1 MRQKKPLISLA
12 AALIAAVPAVSAY
25 ATDWLQFGY
34 DTAHSGYNRE
44 ETGYSTP
51 TGNTILYHYSVPAT
65 AGTVDSTPV
74 YLGNVATN
82 SGVRNL
88 LFALSNNGTVLAL
101 DADSTTLDVVWSHQP
116 TGGGKVTSGFGSP
129 AIDPGL
135 QYVYVYAFDGKIHKY
150 QVADGAEVT
159 SGGWPEVSTLKPE
172 VEKGA
177 SGLSIATA
185 HDGVTRLYSVTDG
198 YVGDANDYQGHITA
212 INLGTG
218 AQNVF
223 NSECSNKTI
232 HFCNSDVMSCATA
245 TNDCSSRRNGI
256 WGRPGAVYDAGTDL
270 VFIMTGNGPFN
281 VNPGSGIYNWG
292 DSVLALNPDGTGAGG
307 GMPVDSYT
315 PTTYANIESKD
326 ADLGSASIAIVPPPP
341 GTAAAYQHIAV
352 AAGKD
357 GCVRLIDL
365 SNLNGSGVPA
375 GIGGELEL
383 QDFPGGGSCATGNN
397 ASDIKPQPAV
407 WVNPADQ
414 SSWVYIATYSHG
426 LAAYKIT
433 LNAGTPSLAAQWPAS
448 GTAAS
453 GTSPVVANGTLYY
466 MSNSHLLALDAVTG
480 TSKLS
485 SGAWVTTANSGQHWQ
500 SPIVVNG
507 RMYLFDHAAP
517 SHLRAYQLDGSFKSG
532 FE

>member
-1 MRQKKPLISLA
+1 
-12 AALIAAVPAVSAY
+12 
-25 ATDWLQFGY
+25 
-34 DTAHSGYNRE
+34 
-44 ETGYSTP
+44 
-51 TGNTILYHYSVPAT
+51 
-65 AGTVDSTPV
+65 
-74 YLGNVATN
+74 
-82 SGVRNL
+82 
-88 LFALSNNGTVLAL
+88 
-101 DADSTTLDVVWSHQP
+101 
-116 TGGGKVTSGFGSP
+116 
-129 AIDPGL
+129 
-135 QYVYVYAFDGKIHKY
+135 
-150 QVADGAEVT
+150 
-159 SGGWPEVSTLKPE
+159 
-172 VEKGA
+172 
-177 SGLSIATA
+177 
-185 HDGVTRLYSVTDG
+185 
-198 YVGDANDYQGHITA
+198 
-212 INLGTG
+212 
-218 AQNVF
+218 
-223 NSECSNKTI
+223 
-232 HFCNSDVMSCATA
+232 
-245 TNDCSSRRNGI
+245 
-256 WGRPGAVYDAGTDL
+256 
-270 VFIMTGNGPFN
+270 
-281 VNPGSGIYNWG
+281 
-292 DSVLALNPDGTGAGG
+292 
-307 GMPVDSYT
+307 MPVDSYT

-375 GIGGELEL
+375 GIGGELQL

-433 LNAGTPSLAAQWPAS
+433 LNAGTPSLAVQWPAS

-507 RMYLFDHAAP
+507 RLYLFDHAAP
-517 SHLRAYQLDGSFKSG
+517 SHLWAYQLDGSFKSG